1 MVQGSGLSIQ
11 KITTMMKETTSI
23 RASYRRSSEDRKI
36 LAATIVG
43 TSIEWYD
50 YLIYA
55 QSAALIFGPLFF
67 APALRSDPG
76 LAQLFSLGTIGIAF
90 LFRPL
95 GALICGYLGDR
106 FGRRAMLVVTLV
118 LIGGATGLIGL
129 LPTYAKV
136 GIWAPI
142 ALILLRILQGFS
154 AGGEWGGAALL
165 AVEHAPASRKASF
178 GTYPQSGAPIG
189 LLVATGAML
198 GVSSLFDAK
207 QILEFGWRL
216 PFLFSIVLTMSG
228 WVIRRRVEESPVFQE
243 LQNRRVASKAPLREL
258 FRLHYRRIVVAALIC
273 VGNSAAGYLFLA
285 YSIGYG
291 QTVQHLPSNQL
302 LTCSILACV
311 AWLIS
316 TFLSGWLGD
325 RIGAART
332 LILGYVMLAL
342 WAVPMWL
349 LIDTGKIGL
358 FLLALLVLAVP
369 LGLSYGPQAAVLSDL
384 FPARVRYSGVSIG
397 YALGSILGGAF
408 APAIAQMILARTH
421 QSYGIGIY
429 IAITALISVA
439 AVTASKGLARRNEEP
454 ADSESAGRTR
464 GAAAN

>member
-1 MVQGSGLSIQ
+1 MVWGSGFSIQ
-11 KITTMMKETTSI
+11 KITIMKETTSTQ
-23 RASYRRSSEDRKI
+23 AAYRRSPEDRRI

-67 APALRSDPG
+67 SPALRSDPG
-76 LAQLFSLGTIGIAF
+76 LAQLFSLSTIGIAF

-95 GALICGYLGDR
+95 GAVICGYLGDR

-129 LPTYAKV
+129 LPTYATL

-165 AVEHAPASRKASF
+165 AVEHAPASKKTSF
-178 GTYPQSGAPIG
+178 GAYPQSGVPIG

-198 GVSSLFDAK
+198 GVSSLFDSK
-207 QILEFGWRL
+207 QMLEFGWRL
-216 PFLFSIVLTMSG
+216 PFLFSIVLTLSG
-228 WVIRRRVEESPVFQE
+228 WFIRRRVEESPVFQE
-243 LQNRRVASKAPLREL
+243 LQSRRVASKAPLGEL

-291 QTVQHLPSNQL
+291 QTVKHLPSDQL

-316 TFLSGWLGD
+316 TFASGWLGD
-325 RIGAART
+325 RIGGART

-349 LIDTGKIGL
+349 LIDTGEIGF

-408 APAIAQMILARTH
+408 APAIAQMIFARTH

-429 IAITALISVA
+429 IAIMALISVA
-439 AVTASKGLARRNEEP
+439 AVTASKGLARRNEDQTDAELG
-454 ADSESAGRTR
+454 GRTR
-464 GAAAN
+464 GVAAN